1 MQAIT
6 KEHENFKDDSI
17 QSNNGLF
24 YVIFEISG
32 IFAERCQDND
42 TTHNLVSNGT
52 QAEPGNVRISDKES
66 AYKRL

>member
-32 IFAERCQDND
+32 IFAERRQDNGWKYVVLR
-42 TTHNLVSNGT
+42 TLKGVTC
-52 QAEPGNVRISDKES
+52 
-66 AYKRL
+66 